1 MALDDF
7 CRTLSLI
14 NLATVASKK
23 SMQKDVETI
32 QAKEFFFDGSEDKS
46 MSYFLKAK

>member
-23 SMQKDVETI
+23 SMQKDDVETI
-32 QAKEFFFDGSEDKS
+32 QAKDFFLMDQRTNQ
-46 MSYFLKAK
+46 